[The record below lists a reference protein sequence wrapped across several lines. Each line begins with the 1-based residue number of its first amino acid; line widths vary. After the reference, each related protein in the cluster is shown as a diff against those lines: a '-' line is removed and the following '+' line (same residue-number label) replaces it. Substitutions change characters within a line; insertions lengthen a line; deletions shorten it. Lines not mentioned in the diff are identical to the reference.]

1 MMWIS
6 RKKLLTL
13 TLITENLSGFTSNFA
28 IFSTTASSKT
38 LNLSL
43 YPNNVNCRKE
53 RMRGGTNE
61 AKIDSIIFR
70 SNFKNYSNATANARS
85 LTDNEAALSVH
96 FKKTG

>member
-1 MMWIS
+1 M
-6 RKKLLTL
+6 L

-53 RMRGGTNE
+53 RKNRGINE
-61 AKIDSIIFR
+61 GKMNSHIQVRA
-70 SNFKNYSNATANARS
+70 ANARN
-85 LTDNEAALSVH
+85 LTAIEVAISVH
-96 FKKTG
+96 SKKTG